1 MKGLGVTV
9 TAEALGD
16 VLSRHGISHCRVLLH
31 DDVVYTAGRQDEP
44 LPIHS
49 IRKSIISALF
59 GQLVGDGLVCLGST
73 LAELGIDDS
82 PPLTPMELSA
92 TLEDVLTSSSG
103 VYLPLES
110 ETSYDV
116 FSNAAV
122 AWPAR
127 ESSLPGTR
135 FHYSNWNFNVL
146 GDIYQ
151 RVSGNALFVAV
162 DRLLAQPL
170 GFRDWDPLAHGRL
183 VYRSDPL
190 GATLRYPNYAIALSP
205 RDLAKFGQ
213 LYRDGGA
220 WQGQQIVPSEWVS
233 RSTRPVMATG
243 LPDPFGHYGYLWW
256 VRGENTSSA
265 LPPGSF
271 SAVGIGGQVLSVI
284 PSHGLV
290 IVAMCDNSKGGNAGM
305 AIPDAVMTAILALD
319 KVANA
324 TP

>member
-1 MKGLGVTV
+1 MTV
-9 TAEALGD
+9 ASEALDD
-16 VLSRHGISHCRVLLH
+16 VLGLHGISHCRVLCH
-31 DDVVYTAGRQDEP
+31 DDVVYTAGCQDEP

-49 IRKSIISALF
+49 IRKSIVSALF
-59 GQLVGDGLVCLGST
+59 GLLVANGSVCLGST

-82 PPLTPMELSA
+82 PQLTPTEKSA

-116 FSNAAV
+116 FSNTAV
-122 AWPAR
+122 AWPER

-151 RVSGNALFVAV
+151 RVSGTALFVAV

-183 VYRSDPL
+183 VYSSDPL
-190 GATLRYPNYAIALSP
+190 GATRPYPNYAMALSP

-213 LYRDGGA
+213 LYRNGGT
-220 WQGQQIVPSEWVS
+220 WQGRQIVPSEWVS
-233 RSTRPVMATG
+233 RSTRPIMATG

-256 VRGENTSSA
+256 VRGENTRSP

-271 SAVGIGGQVLSVI
+271 SAVGIGGQVLTVI
-284 PSHGLV
+284 PTHDLV

-305 AIPDAVMTAILALD
+305 AIPDAVVTAILALD
-319 KVANA
+319 EVANA

>member
-1 MKGLGVTV
+1 MKKQTLD
-9 TAEALGD
+9 D
-16 VLSRHGISHCRVLLH
+16 VLSRNGISHCRVLLH
-31 DDVVYTAGRQDEP
+31 GDVVYTAGAQDEP

-59 GQLVGDGLVCLGST
+59 GRLVGDGLVCLDTT
-73 LAELGIDDS
+73 LAELGIDD
-82 PPLTPMELSA
+82 TPQLRPREKSA
-92 TLEDVLTSSSG
+92 TLEHLLTSSSG

-116 FSNAAV
+116 FTNTPAD
-122 AWPAR
+122 WPQR
-127 ESSLPGTR
+127 ESSLPGAR

-151 RVSGNALFVAV
+151 RVSGIALFVAV

-183 VYRSDPL
+183 HYRSDLL
-190 GATLRYPNYAIALSP
+190 GATPRYPNYAIAMSP
-205 RDLAKFGQ
+205 RDLSVFGQ
-213 LYRDGGA
+213 LYCDAGA
-220 WQGQQIVPSEWVS
+220 WQGRQIVPAEWVS
-233 RSTRPVMATG
+233 RSTQPMMATG

-256 VRGENTSSA
+256 VCADNTTSP
-265 LPPGSF
+265 LPPDSF

-290 IVAMCDNSKGGNAGM
+290 IVALCDNSKGGNAGM
-305 AIPDAVMTAILALD
+305 AIPDDVVSAILALD
-319 KVANA
+319 TVANA

>member
-1 MKGLGVTV
+1 MKGPDVTM
-9 TAEALGD
+9 AAQALDD
-16 VLSRHGISHCRVLLH
+16 VLSRYGISHCRVLRH
-31 DDVVYTAGRQDEP
+31 DVVVYTAGRQDEP

-49 IRKSIISALF
+49 IRKSIVSALF
-59 GQLVGDGLVCLGST
+59 GRLFGDGLVCLGST

-82 PPLTPMELSA
+82 PQLTPMEKSA

-116 FSNAAV
+116 FSNTAV
-122 AWPAR
+122 AWPGR
-127 ESSLPGTR
+127 ESSLPGTQ

-146 GDIYQ
+146 GEIYQ
-151 RVSGNALFVAV
+151 RASGTALFVAI

-170 GFRDWDPLAHGRL
+170 GFRDWDPVAHGRL

-190 GATLRYPNYAIALSP
+190 GATRRYPNYAIALSL

-213 LYRDGGA
+213 LYCAGGT

-256 VRGENTSSA
+256 ARGENTTSS

-290 IVAMCDNSKGGNAGM
+290 IVAMCDNSQGGIAGM
-305 AIPDAVMTAILALD
+305 AIPEAVVTAILALD
-319 KVANA
+319 EVANA

>member
-1 MKGLGVTV
+1 VTV
-9 TAEALGD
+9 GSRALDD
-16 VLSRHGISHCRVLLH
+16 VLRHHSISHCRVLLH
-31 DDVVYTAGRQDEP
+31 DEAVYTAGRQDQP
-44 LPIHS
+44 LPVHS
-49 IRKSIISALF
+49 IRKSMISALF
-59 GQLVGDGLVCLGST
+59 GQLVGDGLVCLSAT

-82 PPLTPMELSA
+82 PQLTPTEKSA
-92 TLEDVLTSSSG
+92 TLEHVLTSTSG

-110 ETSYDV
+110 DTSYDV
-116 FSNAAV
+116 FSNTAV

-127 ESSLPGTR
+127 ESALPGTR

-151 RVSGNALFVAV
+151 RVSGTALFVAM

-170 GFRDWDPLAHGRL
+170 GFRDWDPLVHGRL
-183 VYRSDPL
+183 VYRSDPI
-190 GATLRYPNYAIALSP
+190 GATRRYPNYAIALSP

-213 LYRDGGA
+213 LYCSGGR

-233 RSTRPVMATG
+233 RSTRPIVATG
-243 LPDPFGHYGYLWW
+243 IPDPFEHYGYLWW
-256 VRGENTSSA
+256 VSGENTTSP

-305 AIPDAVMTAILALD
+305 AIPEPVITAIMDLD
-319 KVANA
+319 AVANA
-324 TP
+324 TA